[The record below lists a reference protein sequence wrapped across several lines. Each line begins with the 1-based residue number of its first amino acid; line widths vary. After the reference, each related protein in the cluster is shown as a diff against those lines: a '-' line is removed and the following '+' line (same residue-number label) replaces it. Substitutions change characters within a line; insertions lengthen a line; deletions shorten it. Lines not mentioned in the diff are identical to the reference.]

1 MAEDYDMIKEDNAP
15 GGGDQDSGMDELQF
29 DDIDSMLASG
39 EPESASKS
47 GFDDLS
53 IEADPLESLV
63 ASSGE
68 EYSSSFENDFSF
80 HPEESSSNDTNGDDS
95 LDLELTDPLIDAE
108 IDKLLDI
115 SEISKPNKA
124 NLSPLESDDSFF
136 IPADENETS
145 DQDFSELDSYL
156 TEEPDAISFG
166 EELDDLDDFGL
177 TDLDD
182 EGPISLHEDDL
193 QGVKPDF
200 SLQDFHVEDEQQEGL
215 DHGDLS
221 FDEDDFLNEE
231 EGPISLSEDE
241 LGAIGA
247 TESPLADFSHPD
259 AGEEESIALSGSE
272 LDGILDSDDKTDWG
286 SPSLDTLDDLDEDGP
301 ISLSGNE
308 LDDILSAPS
317 ERTPEPISRQTDDD
331 ELPDFITHHD
341 EPETDDEGPIA
352 LSEDELGNLLADNS
366 GEDSNEHLDSFP
378 DLDIGGEE
386 STSFAPDFTLEEE
399 DGEPISLSLDELDN
413 IQSDVSPLGESVPDS
428 FENGDFELPPEES
441 VLETEDNEPI
451 ALSEEELGNLLS
463 DDSGSEELETKDG
476 FSDLL
481 HDDILPEDS
490 GSMFGGDDSFTLP
503 VEQDLGG
510 PDEFGLEEETSP
522 DHSDFAFEPI
532 DSIKELDETED
543 NEPIALSEEE
553 LGNLLSDD
561 KEADKA
567 GSLFDEA
574 SSGEDDLISLPVSEL
589 DELGEVS
596 ETATV
601 DEDAFALDDFELPTN
616 DLDALES
623 TSPSSLEDDEGP
635 IALSDDELGNLLS
648 TESSDADDS
657 SAFDFEPSETSV
669 LDENDDDGPIALSD
683 DELGNLLSTE
693 SSDAE
698 DSSAFDFEPSQT
710 SVLDENDDD
719 GPIALSD
726 DELGNLLSTETTDT
740 EDSSAFDFEPSET
753 SVLDEN
759 DDEGPI
765 ALSDDELG
773 NLLSTE
779 TTDAEDSSAF
789 DFEPSQTSILDA
801 EDADEPIA
809 LSTDELDH
817 LLTDQPEAS
826 VEEEFPGA
834 DSEID
839 WDAPLSEQGEVPL
852 EDEEPI
858 ALSTDEL
865 DHLLTDNE
873 EAPSEDFP
881 GAGSEIDWDAPLS
894 EPGEVPLEDE
904 EPIALSIDEL
914 DHILTEDGSENSL
927 EEEEGPIALSEDEL
941 GNLLSDAETPV
952 EGGEDLSEILGELP
966 ASSDL
971 DAFGSLDEDVALSQP
986 DSSPIVP
993 TADTVPDDGMIIVLD
1008 EYADEEELSPM
1019 EELRKTPDQTV
1030 TQPAEGEGGE
1040 TTPSKEEMKR
1050 IMTYLDELLGNLPDD
1065 LIREFSQSDYFELYK
1080 KLMKQIGV

>member
-1 MAEDYDMIKEDNAP
+1 MIKEDNAP

-648 TESSDADDS
+648 TESSDA
-657 SAFDFEPSETSV
+657 
-669 LDENDDDGPIALSD
+669 
-683 DELGNLLSTE
+683 
-693 SSDAE
+693 
-698 DSSAFDFEPSQT
+698 
-710 SVLDENDDD
+710 
-719 GPIALSD
+719 
-726 DELGNLLSTETTDT
+726 

>member
-648 TESSDADDS
+648 TESSDA
-657 SAFDFEPSETSV
+657 
-669 LDENDDDGPIALSD
+669 
-683 DELGNLLSTE
+683 
-693 SSDAE
+693 
-698 DSSAFDFEPSQT
+698 
-710 SVLDENDDD
+710 
-719 GPIALSD
+719 
-726 DELGNLLSTETTDT
+726 

>member
-1 MAEDYDMIKEDNAP
+1 MAEDYDMIKDDNAP
-15 GGGDQDSGMDELQF
+15 GGGDSGMDELQF

-39 EPESASKS
+39 EPDSVSTS
-47 GFDDLS
+47 GLEDLS
-53 IEADPLESLV
+53 IEADPLESLI

-68 EYSSSFENDFSF
+68 EYPTSFENDFSF
-80 HPEESSSNDTNGDDS
+80 HPEESSSNESIGDES

-115 SEISKPNKA
+115 SEISKPNKS
-124 NLSPLESDDSFF
+124 NLSHLESDDSFF

-145 DQDFSELDSYL
+145 DQDFSELDTYL
-156 TEEPDAISFG
+156 TEEPDVISFG

-200 SLQDFHVEDEQQEGL
+200 SLQDFHTEDEQQEEL

-247 TESPLADFSHPD
+247 TEAPLADFSHPD

-272 LDGILDSDDKTDWG
+272 LDGILETDDKTDWG
-286 SPSLDTLDDLDEDGP
+286 SPSLDTLGDLDEDGP

-308 LDDILSAPS
+308 LDDILGSSSEPAAKRTVSAD
-317 ERTPEPISRQTDDD
+317 EDD

-341 EPETDDEGPIA
+341 EPETEDEGPIA

-366 GEDSNEHLDSFP
+366 GEDTNEPLDSFP
-378 DLDIGGEE
+378 ELNIGGEE
-386 STSFAPDFTLEEE
+386 SASSMPDFTLDSE
-399 DGEPISLSLDELDN
+399 DEEPISLSLDELDT
-413 IQSDVSPLGESVPDS
+413 IQSDATTLDESETVDDGGFDLS
-428 FENGDFELPPEES
+428 PEES
-441 VLETEDNEPI
+441 VPESEDNEPI

-463 DDSGSEELETKDG
+463 DDSGSEELEGGDG

-481 HDDILPEDS
+481 HDDTLPEDT
-490 GSMFGGDDSFTLP
+490 GSMFGGDDSDSFTLP

-510 PDEFGLEEETSP
+510 PDEFGLEEEALP
-522 DHSDFAFEPI
+522 DHSDFAFEPG
-532 DSIKELDETED
+532 DSISEPAED
-543 NEPIALSEEE
+543 GEPIALSQEE
-553 LGNLLSDD
+553 LGNLLSNDLEEE
-561 KEADKA
+561 KTE
-567 GSLFDEA
+567 SLFDEPT
-574 SSGEDDLISLPVSEL
+574 SDEDDLISLPVSEL

-596 ETATV
+596 ETASV
-601 DEDAFALDDFELPTN
+601 EDDGFAFDDFELPTN
-616 DLDALES
+616 DLDAVLEAPS
-623 TSPSSLEDDEGP
+623 SSSLEDDEGP

-648 TESSDADDS
+648 TEGPETEDS
-657 SAFDFEPSETSV
+657 SFDFEPNKPSL
-669 LDENDDDGPIALSD
+669 LDEDEDEGPIALSD

-693 SSDAE
+693 GPETENSS
-698 DSSAFDFEPSQT
+698 FDFEPNKPSL
-710 SVLDENDDD
+710 LDEDDD
-719 GPIALSD
+719 EGPIALSD
-726 DELGNLLSTETTDT
+726 EELGNLLSTEGPAT
-740 EDSSAFDFEPSET
+740 EDSSFDFEPNKPSL
-753 SVLDEN
+753 LDED

-779 TTDAEDSSAF
+779 GPETENSSF
-789 DFEPSQTSILDA
+789 DFEPTEESVLD
-801 EDADEPIA
+801 DGEPIA
-809 LSTDELDH
+809 LSSDELDH
-817 LLTDQPEAS
+817 LLTGEAEA
-826 VEEEFPGA
+826 EEGEFPGA

-839 WDAPLSEQGEVPL
+839 WDSPLSEPGEVPL

-865 DHLLTDNE
+865 DHLLTDEAEAE
-873 EAPSEDFP
+873 EGEFP
-881 GAGSEIDWDAPLS
+881 GADSEIDWDAPLS

-904 EPIALSIDEL
+904 EPIALSTDEL
-914 DHILTEDGSENSL
+914 DHILTDDAAATSL
-927 EEEEGPIALSEDEL
+927 EEDEGPIALSEDEL
-941 GNLLSDAETPV
+941 GNLLSDVESPAE
-952 EGGEDLSEILGELP
+952 EGEDLNEILGELP

-971 DAFGSLDEDVALSQP
+971 DAFGSLDEDVPLAEP
-986 DSSPIVP
+986 DSSSPIVP
-993 TADTVPDDGMIIVLD
+993 TAETVQDDGMIIVLD

-1030 TQPAEGEGGE
+1030 VQPSSAEAGEV
-1040 TTPSKEEMKR
+1040 TPSKEEMKR

>member
-1 MAEDYDMIKEDNAP
+1 MIKDDNAP

-47 GFDDLS
+47 GLDDLS

-68 EYSSSFENDFSF
+68 DYSSSFENDFSF
-80 HPEESSSNDTNGDDS
+80 HPEESSSNDTSGDDS

-124 NLSPLESDDSFF
+124 NLSQLESDDSFF

-166 EELDDLDDFGL
+166 EELDDLEDFGL

-308 LDDILSAPS
+308 LDDILSSPS
-317 ERTPEPISRQTDDD
+317 ERTPQPISRQTEED

-366 GEDSNEHLDSFP
+366 GEDSNEPLDSFP

-386 STSFAPDFTLEEE
+386 STSFAPDFTLDEE
-399 DGEPISLSLDELDN
+399 DGEPISLSLDELDH
-413 IQSDVSPLGESVPDS
+413 IQSDVSPLGESAPDS

-463 DDSGSEELETKDG
+463 DDSGSEELESKDG

-481 HDDILPEDS
+481 HDDTLPEDS

-574 SSGEDDLISLPVSEL
+574 SSEEDDLISLPVSEL

-601 DEDAFALDDFELPTN
+601 DDDAFALDDFELPTN

-648 TESSDADDS
+648 TESTDAEDS
-657 SAFDFEPSETSV
+657 SAFDFEPSQTTV
-669 LDENDDDGPIALSD
+669 LDENDDEGPIALSDDELGNLLSTESTDSEDSSAFDFEPSQTSILDENDDEGPIALSD

-710 SVLDENDDD
+710 
-719 GPIALSD
+719 
-726 DELGNLLSTETTDT
+726 T
-740 EDSSAFDFEPSET
+740 
-753 SVLDEN
+753 VLDEN

-779 TTDAEDSSAF
+779 STDSEDSSAF
-789 DFEPSQTSILDA
+789 DFEPSETSILDA

-839 WDAPLSEQGEVPL
+839 WDAPLSEPGEVPL

-865 DHLLTDNE
+865 DHLLTDNG

-881 GAGSEIDWDAPLS
+881 GADSEIDWDAPLS

-914 DHILTEDGSENSL
+914 DHILTEDGSETSH

-941 GNLLSDAETPV
+941 GNLLSDSETPV

-986 DSSPIVP
+986 GSSPIVP

-1030 TQPAEGEGGE
+1030 TQPAAGEGGE

>member
-1 MAEDYDMIKEDNAP
+1 MIKDDNAP
-15 GGGDQDSGMDELQF
+15 GGGDQNSGMDELQF

-39 EPESASKS
+39 EPDSAHS
-47 GFDDLS
+47 GGLDDLS
-53 IEADPLESLV
+53 IEADPLASLI

-68 EYSSSFENDFSF
+68 EYPTSFENDFSF
-80 HPEESSSNDTNGDDS
+80 HPEESSSNESLGDDS

-115 SEISKPNKA
+115 SEISKPSKS
-124 NLSPLESDDSFF
+124 NLSQLESDDSFF
-136 IPADENETS
+136 VPADENETS

-200 SLQDFHVEDEQQEGL
+200 SLQDFHMEDEPQEEL

-247 TESPLADFSHPD
+247 TEAPLADFSHPD
-259 AGEEESIALSGSE
+259 AGEEESIALSSSE
-272 LDGILDSDDKTDWG
+272 LDGILDTDDKTDWG
-286 SPSLDTLDDLDEDGP
+286 SPALDTLDDLEEDGP

-308 LDDILSAPS
+308 LDDILSSPNEPTGETS
-317 ERTPEPISRQTDDD
+317 EED

-341 EPETDDEGPIA
+341 EEETEDEGPIA

-366 GEDSNEHLDSFP
+366 GEDSNEPLGSFP
-378 DLDIGGEE
+378 DLNIGAEE
-386 STSFAPDFTLEEE
+386 STSSVPDFTLDLEGE
-399 DGEPISLSLDELDN
+399 EPISLSLDELDN
-413 IQSDVSPLGESVPDS
+413 IQSDATTLDESSSASLGDM
-428 FENGDFELPPEES
+428 DFDLPVEES
-441 VLETEDNEPI
+441 ALESEDDEPI

-463 DDSGSEELETKDG
+463 DDSGSEALESGDG

-481 HDDILPEDS
+481 HDNTLPEDS

-503 VEQDLGG
+503 VEQDLGE
-510 PDEFGLEEETSP
+510 PDEFGLDEESLP
-522 DHSDFAFEPI
+522 DHSDFAFEPS
-532 DSIKELDETED
+532 DSVTESD
-543 NEPIALSEEE
+543 DAEDGEPIALSQEE
-553 LGNLLSDD
+553 LGNLLSNDR
-561 KEADKA
+561 EERTTQ
-567 GSLFDEA
+567 SLFDEA
-574 SSGEDDLISLPVSEL
+574 ASEEDDLISLPVDEL

-596 ETATV
+596 ETTKV
-601 DEDAFALDDFELPTN
+601 EDDAFALDDFELPTN

-623 TSPSSLEDDEGP
+623 PNSSSLEDE
-635 IALSDDELGNLLS
+635 
-648 TESSDADDS
+648 
-657 SAFDFEPSETSV
+657 
-669 LDENDDDGPIALSD
+669 DGPIALSD

-693 SSDAE
+693 EGEAE
-698 DSSAFDFEPSQT
+698 DSSFNFEPSET
-710 SVLDENDDD
+710 SILDSDED

-726 DELGNLLSTETTDT
+726 EELGNLLSTEAPES
-740 EDSSAFDFEPSET
+740 EDSSFNFEPSET
-753 SVLDEN
+753 SILDS
-759 DDEGPI
+759 DEDGPI
-765 ALSDDELG
+765 ALSDEELG

-779 TTDAEDSSAF
+779 APESEDSSF
-789 DFEPSQTSILDA
+789 DFEPKEESILDA
-801 EDADEPIA
+801 DDADEPIA

-817 LLTDQPEAS
+817 LLTDDAETSA
-826 VEEEFPGA
+826 EEEFPGA
-834 DSEID
+834 ASEID
-839 WDAPLSEQGEVPL
+839 WDAPLSEPGEVPL

-873 EAPSEDFP
+873 ETSAEEEFP
-881 GAGSEIDWDAPLS
+881 GAASEIDWDAPLS

-904 EPIALSIDEL
+904 EPIALSTDEL
-914 DHILTEDGSENSL
+914 DHILTDDTTATSL
-927 EEEEGPIALSEDEL
+927 EEDEGPIALSEDEL
-941 GNLLSDAETPV
+941 GNLLSDVEAPAE
-952 EGGEDLSEILGELP
+952 EGEDLNDILGELP

-971 DAFGSLDEDVALSQP
+971 DAFGSLDEDVPLAQL
-986 DSSPIVP
+986 DSSSAETIIP
-993 TADTVPDDGMIIVLD
+993 TAETVEDDGMIIVLD

-1019 EELRKTPDQTV
+1019 EEVRKTPDQIV
-1030 TQPAEGEGGE
+1030 SQPSAGETGE

>member
-1 MAEDYDMIKEDNAP
+1 MAEDYDMIKDDNAP

-39 EPESASKS
+39 EPDSASS
-47 GFDDLS
+47 GGLDDLS

-68 EYSSSFENDFSF
+68 EYPTSFENDFSF
-80 HPEESSSNDTNGDDS
+80 HPEESSSNEESIGDDS

-115 SEISKPNKA
+115 SEISKPGKS
-124 NLSPLESDDSFF
+124 NLSNLESDDSFF
-136 IPADENETS
+136 VPADENEVS

-200 SLQDFHVEDEQQEGL
+200 SLQDFHLEDEQQEGGA

-247 TESPLADFSHPD
+247 TETPLADFSHPD
-259 AGEEESIALSGSE
+259 AGEEESIALSDSE
-272 LDGILDSDDKTDWG
+272 LDGILDTEDKTDWG
-286 SPSLDTLDDLDEDGP
+286 SPSFDTLDDIDEDGP

-308 LDDILSAPS
+308 LDDILSSPN
-317 ERTPEPISRQTDDD
+317 ERTAQPAARADEED

-341 EPETDDEGPIA
+341 ELETEDEGPIS
-352 LSEDELGNLLADNS
+352 LSEDELGNLLADNG
-366 GEDSNEHLDSFP
+366 GEDFSEPEDSFP
-378 DLDIGGEE
+378 DLDITEE
-386 STSFAPDFTLEEE
+386 GSSSAGPDFTSDAE
-399 DGEPISLSLDELDN
+399 DEEPISLSLDELDN
-413 IQSDVSPLGESVPDS
+413 IQSDVSTLDESETLSLEDGS
-428 FENGDFELPPEES
+428 FDLPPEES

-463 DDSGSEELETKDG
+463 DDSGSEELESGDG

-481 HDDILPEDS
+481 HDDSLPEDT
-490 GSMFGGDDSFTLP
+490 GSMFGGEDSFTLP

-510 PDEFGLEEETSP
+510 PDEFGLEEEALP
-522 DHSDFAFEPI
+522 DHTDFAFEPD
-532 DSIKELDETED
+532 DSTTELDETGE

-553 LGNLLSDD
+553 LGNLLSSDMEEE
-561 KEADKA
+561 KAD
-567 GSLFDEA
+567 SLFDETT
-574 SSGEDDLISLPVSEL
+574 SDEDDLISLPISEL
-589 DELGEVS
+589 DELGEIS
-596 ETATV
+596 ETANV
-601 DEDAFALDDFELPTN
+601 EEDAFALDDFELPTN
-616 DLDALES
+616 DLDSLES
-623 TSPSSLEDDEGP
+623 TDSPSLEDDEGP

-648 TESSDADDS
+648 TETS
-657 SAFDFEPSETSV
+657 EP
-669 LDENDDDGPIALSD
+669 
-683 DELGNLLSTE
+683 
-693 SSDAE
+693 E
-698 DSSAFDFEPSQT
+698 DSSFNFEPGEESA
-710 SVLDENDDD
+710 LDA
-719 GPIALSD
+719 G
-726 DELGNLLSTETTDT
+726 
-740 EDSSAFDFEPSET
+740 
-753 SVLDEN
+753 

-779 TTDAEDSSAF
+779 TSEPEDSSF
-789 DFEPSQTSILDA
+789 NFEPSEESALEAGDDEGPIALSDDELGNLLSTETSEPEDSSFNFEPSESSILDA

-817 LLTDQPEAS
+817 LLTDDAEAS
-826 VEEEFPGA
+826 AEEEFPGA

-839 WDAPLSEQGEVPL
+839 WDAPLSESTEVPL

-865 DHLLTDNE
+865 DH
-873 EAPSEDFP
+873 
-881 GAGSEIDWDAPLS
+881 
-894 EPGEVPLEDE
+894 
-904 EPIALSIDEL
+904 
-914 DHILTEDGSENSL
+914 ILTGDGAETSPEED
-927 EEEEGPIALSEDEL
+927 EGPIALSEDEL
-941 GNLLSDAETPV
+941 GNLLSDVETPA
-952 EGGEDLSEILGELP
+952 EEGEDLNEILGELP

-971 DAFGSLDEDVALSQP
+971 DAFGSLDEDVALAQP
-986 DSSPIVP
+986 DSSSPIVP
-993 TADTVPDDGMIIVLD
+993 TAETVPDDGMIIVLD
-1008 EYADEEELSPM
+1008 EYAEDEELSPM
-1019 EELRKTPDQTV
+1019 EELRKTPDQAV
-1030 TQPAEGEGGE
+1030 AQPSAGEGGE
-1040 TTPSKEEMKR
+1040 ITPSKEEMKR

>member
-1 MAEDYDMIKEDNAP
+1 MAEDYDMIKDDNAP

-39 EPESASKS
+39 EPDSASS
-47 GFDDLS
+47 GGLDDLS

-68 EYSSSFENDFSF
+68 EYPTSFENDFSF
-80 HPEESSSNDTNGDDS
+80 HPEESSSNEESIGDDS

-115 SEISKPNKA
+115 SEISKPSKS
-124 NLSPLESDDSFF
+124 NLSNLESDDSFF
-136 IPADENETS
+136 VPADENEVS

-200 SLQDFHVEDEQQEGL
+200 SLQDFHVEDEQQEGA

-247 TESPLADFSHPD
+247 TETPLADFSHPD
-259 AGEEESIALSGSE
+259 AGEEESIALSDSE
-272 LDGILDSDDKTDWG
+272 LDGILDTEDKTDWG
-286 SPSLDTLDDLDEDGP
+286 SPSFDTLDDIDEDGP

-308 LDDILSAPS
+308 LDDILSSPN
-317 ERTPEPISRQTDDD
+317 ERTAQPAARADEED

-341 EPETDDEGPIA
+341 ELETEDEGPIS
-352 LSEDELGNLLADNS
+352 LSEDELGNLLADNG
-366 GEDSNEHLDSFP
+366 GEDFSEPEDSFP
-378 DLDIGGEE
+378 DLDITEE
-386 STSFAPDFTLEEE
+386 GSSSAGPDFTSDAE
-399 DGEPISLSLDELDN
+399 DEEPISLSLDELDN
-413 IQSDVSPLGESVPDS
+413 IQSDVSTLDESETLSLEDGS
-428 FENGDFELPPEES
+428 FDLPPEES

-463 DDSGSEELETKDG
+463 DDSGSEELESGDG

-481 HDDILPEDS
+481 HDDSLPEDT
-490 GSMFGGDDSFTLP
+490 GSMFGGEDSFTLP

-510 PDEFGLEEETSP
+510 PDEFGLEEEALP
-522 DHSDFAFEPI
+522 DHTDFAFEPD
-532 DSIKELDETED
+532 DSTTELDETGE

-553 LGNLLSDD
+553 LGNLLSSDTEEE
-561 KEADKA
+561 KAD
-567 GSLFDEA
+567 SLFDETT
-574 SSGEDDLISLPVSEL
+574 SDEDDLISLPISEL
-589 DELGEVS
+589 DELGEIS
-596 ETATV
+596 ETANV
-601 DEDAFALDDFELPTN
+601 EEDAFALDDFELPTN
-616 DLDALES
+616 DLDSLES
-623 TSPSSLEDDEGP
+623 TDSPSLEDDEGP

-648 TESSDADDS
+648 TETSEPEDS
-657 SAFDFEPSETSV
+657 SFNFEPSESSI
-669 LDENDDDGPIALSD
+669 LDAS
-683 DELGNLLSTE
+683 
-693 SSDAE
+693 
-698 DSSAFDFEPSQT
+698 
-710 SVLDENDDD
+710 
-719 GPIALSD
+719 
-726 DELGNLLSTETTDT
+726 
-740 EDSSAFDFEPSET
+740 
-753 SVLDEN
+753 

-779 TTDAEDSSAF
+779 TSEPEDSSF
-789 DFEPSQTSILDA
+789 NFEPSETSILDA

-817 LLTDQPEAS
+817 LLTDDAEAGA
-826 VEEEFPGA
+826 EEEFPGA

-839 WDAPLSEQGEVPL
+839 WDAPLSESTEVPL

-865 DHLLTDNE
+865 DHLLTDDAEASAE
-873 EAPSEDFP
+873 EEFP
-881 GAGSEIDWDAPLS
+881 GADSEIDWDAPLS
-894 EPGEVPLEDE
+894 ESTEVPLEDE
-904 EPIALSIDEL
+904 EPIALSTDEL
-914 DHILTEDGSENSL
+914 DHILTGDGAETSPEED
-927 EEEEGPIALSEDEL
+927 EGPIALSEDEL
-941 GNLLSDAETPV
+941 GNLLSDVETPA
-952 EGGEDLSEILGELP
+952 EEGEDLNEILGELP

-971 DAFGSLDEDVALSQP
+971 DAFGSLDEDVALAQP
-986 DSSPIVP
+986 DSSSPIVP
-993 TADTVPDDGMIIVLD
+993 TAETVPDDGMIIVLD
-1008 EYADEEELSPM
+1008 EYAEDEELSPM
-1019 EELRKTPDQTV
+1019 EELRKTPDQAV
-1030 TQPAEGEGGE
+1030 TQPSAGEGGE
-1040 TTPSKEEMKR
+1040 ITPSKEEMKR

>member
-1 MAEDYDMIKEDNAP
+1 MIKDDNAP

-39 EPESASKS
+39 EPDSASS
-47 GFDDLS
+47 GGLDDLS

-68 EYSSSFENDFSF
+68 EYPTSFENDFSF
-80 HPEESSSNDTNGDDS
+80 HPEESSSNEESIGDDS

-115 SEISKPNKA
+115 SEISKPSKS
-124 NLSPLESDDSFF
+124 NLSNLESDDSFF
-136 IPADENETS
+136 VPADENEVS

-200 SLQDFHVEDEQQEGL
+200 SLQDFHVEDEQQEGA

-247 TESPLADFSHPD
+247 TETPLADFSHPD
-259 AGEEESIALSGSE
+259 AGEEESIALSDSE
-272 LDGILDSDDKTDWG
+272 LDGILDTEDKTDWG
-286 SPSLDTLDDLDEDGP
+286 SPSFDTLDDIDEDGP

-308 LDDILSAPS
+308 LDDILSSPN
-317 ERTPEPISRQTDDD
+317 ERTAQPAARADEED

-341 EPETDDEGPIA
+341 ELETEDEGPIS
-352 LSEDELGNLLADNS
+352 LSEDELGNLLADNG
-366 GEDSNEHLDSFP
+366 GEDFSEPEDSFP
-378 DLDIGGEE
+378 DLDITEE
-386 STSFAPDFTLEEE
+386 GSSSAGPDFTSDAE
-399 DGEPISLSLDELDN
+399 DEEPISLSLDELDN
-413 IQSDVSPLGESVPDS
+413 IQSDVSTLDESETLSLEDGS
-428 FENGDFELPPEES
+428 FDLPPEES

-463 DDSGSEELETKDG
+463 DDSGSEELESGDG

-481 HDDILPEDS
+481 HDDSLPEDT
-490 GSMFGGDDSFTLP
+490 GSMFGGEDSFTLP

-510 PDEFGLEEETSP
+510 PDEFGLEEEALP
-522 DHSDFAFEPI
+522 DHTDFAFEPD
-532 DSIKELDETED
+532 DSTTELDETGE

-553 LGNLLSDD
+553 LGNLLSSDTEEE
-561 KEADKA
+561 KAD
-567 GSLFDEA
+567 SLFDETT
-574 SSGEDDLISLPVSEL
+574 SDEDDLISLPISEL
-589 DELGEVS
+589 DELGEIS
-596 ETATV
+596 ETANV
-601 DEDAFALDDFELPTN
+601 EEDAFALDDFELPTN
-616 DLDALES
+616 DLDSLES
-623 TSPSSLEDDEGP
+623 TDSPSLEDDEGP

-648 TESSDADDS
+648 TETSEPEDS
-657 SAFDFEPSETSV
+657 SFNFEPSESSI
-669 LDENDDDGPIALSD
+669 LDAS
-683 DELGNLLSTE
+683 
-693 SSDAE
+693 
-698 DSSAFDFEPSQT
+698 
-710 SVLDENDDD
+710 
-719 GPIALSD
+719 
-726 DELGNLLSTETTDT
+726 
-740 EDSSAFDFEPSET
+740 
-753 SVLDEN
+753 

-779 TTDAEDSSAF
+779 TSEPEDSSF
-789 DFEPSQTSILDA
+789 NFEPSETSILDA

-817 LLTDQPEAS
+817 LLTDDAEAGA
-826 VEEEFPGA
+826 EEEFPGA

-839 WDAPLSEQGEVPL
+839 WDAPLSESTEVPL

-865 DHLLTDNE
+865 DHLLTDDAEASAE
-873 EAPSEDFP
+873 EEFP
-881 GAGSEIDWDAPLS
+881 GADSEIDWDAPLS
-894 EPGEVPLEDE
+894 ESTEVPLEDE
-904 EPIALSIDEL
+904 EPIALSTDEL
-914 DHILTEDGSENSL
+914 DHILTGDGAETSPEED
-927 EEEEGPIALSEDEL
+927 EGPIALSEDEL
-941 GNLLSDAETPV
+941 GNLLSDVETPA
-952 EGGEDLSEILGELP
+952 EEGEDLNEILGELP

-971 DAFGSLDEDVALSQP
+971 DAFGSLDEDVALAQP
-986 DSSPIVP
+986 DSSSPIVP
-993 TADTVPDDGMIIVLD
+993 TAETVPDDGMIIVLD
-1008 EYADEEELSPM
+1008 EYAEDEELSPM
-1019 EELRKTPDQTV
+1019 EELRKTPDQAV
-1030 TQPAEGEGGE
+1030 TQPSAGEGGE
-1040 TTPSKEEMKR
+1040 ITPSKEEMKR